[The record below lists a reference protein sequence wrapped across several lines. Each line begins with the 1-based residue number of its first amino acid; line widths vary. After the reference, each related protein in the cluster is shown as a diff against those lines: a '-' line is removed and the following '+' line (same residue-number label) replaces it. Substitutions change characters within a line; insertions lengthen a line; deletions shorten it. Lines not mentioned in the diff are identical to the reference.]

1 MFYEN
6 LTLLKYEK
14 TTIYI
19 KQFIESLNIYYIDG
33 IYINKLSYLKY
44 ICVYK
49 SLKVKS
55 TIDKCKKKSHLITT
69 SHHKDLISQ
78 DITSHHITRKN

>member
-44 ICVYK
+44 IYVCI
-49 SLKVKS
+49 KV
-55 TIDKCKKKSHLITT
+55 L
-69 SHHKDLISQ
+69 
-78 DITSHHITRKN
+78 R